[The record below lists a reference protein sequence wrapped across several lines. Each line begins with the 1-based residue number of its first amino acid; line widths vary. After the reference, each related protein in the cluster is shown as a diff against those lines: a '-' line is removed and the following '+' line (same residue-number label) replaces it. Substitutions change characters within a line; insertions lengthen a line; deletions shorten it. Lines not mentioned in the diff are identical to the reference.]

1 MEKFLKYTIK
11 PIINNKD
18 SKETSFVLQ
27 PLEKGFGT
35 TIGNALRRTLLSNIP
50 GASIFAIK
58 IPGITHEFQA
68 IKGIKEDVT
77 QIVLNLKNL
86 VLKISES
93 AFSDDELAST
103 KLEQWPTLHISK
115 KKTGVVTAA
124 DIEVPVGM
132 EVVNKNLYICTI
144 TDDKTSLD
152 MEIYAT
158 RGRGFRTFTENR
170 EIVNSLSVIAT
181 DSNFSPII
189 QVGYHV
195 EDYKISKT
203 VTGDSL
209 TMNVVT
215 NGSIEATNAVALA
228 AKILSEHFIP
238 LIDLDA
244 KVKEVEIINQ
254 QIEEQKANTLSIA
267 IEELDLSVRS
277 YNCLKNYGIH
287 TIQELTNMTKSQV
300 AKINNLGN
308 KSLREIQKKLTD
320 YGLTFKTE

>member
-93 AFSDDELAST
+93 AFSDEELAST

-115 KKTGVVTAA
+115 KKAGVVTAA

-144 TDDKTSLD
+144 TDDKASLD

-158 RGRGFRTFTENR
+158 RGRGFKTFAENR
-170 EIVNSLSVIAT
+170 ELVNTLSVIAT

-195 EDYKISKT
+195 DDYKITKT
-203 VTGDSL
+203 LTGDSL
-209 TMNVVT
+209 VMEVTT
-215 NGSIEATNAVALA
+215 NGSIDASDAVALA
-228 AKILSEHFIP
+228 SKILVEHFSPI
-238 LIDLDA
+238 IDLNE
-244 KVKEVEIINQ
+244 KVKEVQVMNEKIAA
-254 QIEEQKANTLSIA
+254 ERANSLSIP
-267 IEELDLSVRS
+267 IEDLNLSVRS
-277 YNCLKNYGIH
+277 YNSLKKHGIQ
-287 TIQELTNMTKSQV
+287 TTQELTNLTKAQV
-300 AKINNLGN
+300 EKFNNLGK
-308 KSLREIQKKLTD
+308 KSLREIQEKLNERK
-320 YGLTFKTE
+320 LSFKEE

>member
-1 MEKFLKYTIK
+1 
-11 PIINNKD
+11 
-18 SKETSFVLQ
+18 
-27 PLEKGFGT
+27 
-35 TIGNALRRTLLSNIP
+35 
-50 GASIFAIK
+50 
-58 IPGITHEFQA
+58 
-68 IKGIKEDVT
+68 
-77 QIVLNLKNL
+77 
-86 VLKISES
+86 
-93 AFSDDELAST
+93 
-103 KLEQWPTLHISK
+103 
-115 KKTGVVTAA
+115 
-124 DIEVPVGM
+124 M

-144 TDDKTSLD
+144 TDDKASLD

-158 RGRGFRTFTENR
+158 RGRGFRTFAENR